1 MGSVTVKRSIG
12 VQVIVTE
19 SFKAELKA
27 ELEEAAQ
34 TAQRRMDQMEMQS
47 RRVLAD
53 LQRTDLTQ
61 AMSARRQIE
70 AEVRRHQALK
80 DDISRQLE
88 EAEKLELGS
97 EYPRGTLEGVVD
109 LTEGDDLIKKLS
121 GSQIVI
127 INVLPWRL
135 TSRPAF
141 ASQAVCAGAD
151 KISIPVAC

>member
-27 ELEEAAQ
+27 ELEEAAE

-80 DDISRQLE
+80 QDILRQIE
-88 EAEKLELGS
+88 ETEKLELGS
-97 EYPRGTLEGVVD
+97 EYARGTLEGVVD

-121 GSQIVI
+121 GSQIVVKDGVI
-127 INVLPWRL
+127 VEVRE
-135 TSRPAF
+135 
-141 ASQAVCAGAD
+141 V
-151 KISIPVAC
+151 

>member
-27 ELEEAAQ
+27 ELEEAAE

-61 AMSARRQIE
+61 AMGARRQIE
-70 AEVRRHQALK
+70 AEMRRHQALK
-80 DDISRQLE
+80 QDIVRQIE
-88 EAEKLELGS
+88 ETDKLELGS
-97 EYPRGTLEGVVD
+97 EYARGTLEGVVD

-121 GSQIVI
+121 GSQIVVKDGVI
-127 INVLPWRL
+127 VEVRE
-135 TSRPAF
+135 
-141 ASQAVCAGAD
+141 V
-151 KISIPVAC
+151 

>member
-121 GSQIVI
+121 GAQIVI
-127 INVLPWRL
+127 KDSVIVEVRE
-135 TSRPAF
+135 A
-141 ASQAVCAGAD
+141 
-151 KISIPVAC
+151 

>member
-27 ELEEAAQ
+27 ELEEAAE

-80 DDISRQLE
+80 DDIARQLE
-88 EAEKLELGS
+88 ETEKLERRSWSWGAS
-97 EYPRGTLEGVVD
+97 TRGAR
-109 LTEGDDLIKKLS
+109 
-121 GSQIVI
+121 
-127 INVLPWRL
+127 WRGWW
-135 TSRPAF
+135 T
-141 ASQAVCAGAD
+141 
-151 KISIPVAC
+151 

>member
-1 MGSVTVKRSIG
+1 MSSVTVKRSIG

-27 ELEEAAQ
+27 ELDEAAE

-80 DDISRQLE
+80 QDIVRQLE
-88 EAEKLELGS
+88 ETEKLELGS

-109 LTEGDDLIKKLS
+109 LAEGDDLIKKLS

-127 INVLPWRL
+127 KDGVIVEVRE
-135 TSRPAF
+135 A
-141 ASQAVCAGAD
+141 
-151 KISIPVAC
+151 